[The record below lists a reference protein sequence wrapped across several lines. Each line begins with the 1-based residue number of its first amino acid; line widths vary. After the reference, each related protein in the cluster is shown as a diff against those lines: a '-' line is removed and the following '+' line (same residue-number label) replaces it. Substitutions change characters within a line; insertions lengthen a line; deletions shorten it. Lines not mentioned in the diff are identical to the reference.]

1 MTTTQLE
8 RTGPAIRTTSLER
21 GTFLTTDLAATRRLL
36 EEVLDLECVRYAPRA
51 LYVREKG
58 HRPGE
63 PLFGKP
69 YLVLDVQEVDTIPN
83 PQAFLNHWG
92 VFVATQSDVD
102 RAYAAILANK
112 EKYGIVNVQK
122 PKANHGAYSFYF
134 DDADSNWWEVEHR
147 IVKKQYESL
156 RAIGDQVPT

>member
-1 MTTTQLE
+1 MTSTQLE
-8 RTGPAIRTTSLER
+8 RPTSAIRTTALER
-21 GTFLTTDLAATRRLL
+21 GTYLCTDLAAQRRLL
-36 EEVLDLECVRYAPRA
+36 EEVLDLECVRFAARS

-63 PLFGKP
+63 PLHGRP
-69 YLVLDVQEVDTIPN
+69 YLVLEVTEVDEISN

-102 RAYAAILANK
+102 RAYATILANK
-112 EKYGIVNVQK
+112 DRYGIKSVQK

-156 RAIGDQVPT
+156 REIGDRL

>member
-1 MTTTQLE
+1 MVSTQLE
-8 RTGPAIRTTSLER
+8 RPAPAIRTTSLER
-21 GTFLTTDLAATRRLL
+21 GTFLTTDLAVVRRLM
-36 EEVLDLECVRYAPRA
+36 EEVLDLECVEYEKGS
-51 LYVREKG
+51 LYVRERG

-63 PLFGKP
+63 ALFGKP
-69 YLVLDVQEVDTIPN
+69 YLVLEVHQVDKIPN

-102 RAYAAILANK
+102 RAYAAILGNK
-112 EKYGIVNVQK
+112 DRYGIRNVQK

-147 IVKKQYESL
+147 ITKKQYAAL
-156 RAIGDQVPT
+156 REKGDFA

>member
-1 MTTTQLE
+1 MVSTQLE
-8 RTGPAIRTTSLER
+8 RPAPAIRTTSLER
-21 GTFLTTDLAATRRLL
+21 GTFLTTDLAAARRLF
-36 EEVLDLECVRYAPRA
+36 EEVLDLECVEYQRGS
-51 LYVREKG
+51 LYVRERG

-63 PLFGKP
+63 RLADQP
-69 YLVLDVQEVDTIPN
+69 YLVLEVHQVEKIPN

-102 RAYAAILANK
+102 RAYATIVANK
-112 EKYGIVNVQK
+112 DRYGIRNVQK

-147 IVKKQYESL
+147 ITKKQYEAL
-156 RAIGDQVPT
+156 RAKGDAV